1 MSSTTILAFKP
12 GLVLSGCATTSVIRS
27 WAGKTTDTTIKMW
40 RPHPLQDA
48 LQALAAAP
56 ENGVASLGQGH
67 PARDDESALAEGGAA

>member
-27 WAGKTTDTTIKMW
+27 WCGKGNDQDFKTW
-40 RPHPLQDA
+40 RPHPLQNA

-56 ENGVASLGQGH
+56 ENGVAAIAPGH
-67 PARDDESALAEGGAA
+67 PTGDEENALAEGEQ